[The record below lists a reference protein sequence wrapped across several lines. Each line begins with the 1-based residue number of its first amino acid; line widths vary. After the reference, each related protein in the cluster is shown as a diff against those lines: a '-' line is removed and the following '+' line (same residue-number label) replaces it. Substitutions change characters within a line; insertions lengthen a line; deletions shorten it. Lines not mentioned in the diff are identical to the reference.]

1 MPTTERGQLIQI
13 STTGTG
19 LGLLARSLGKHR
31 SLIRQLVLRE
41 FAQRYRGSLLGP
53 VWAVLTPL
61 IMVAMFTF
69 IFGVVFPSRW
79 GAGPTTTQ
87 DFAVVFLCGL
97 LVHGLFAEVI
107 SRAPSLITGNP
118 NYVKRVIFPLEA
130 LPVIAV
136 ATATIN
142 AGIGLAIVIAA
153 NLMFNHV
160 LHWTILLLPVVIMP
174 YLLLVLGTVFFVSA
188 LGVYIRDIQ
197 QFIALI
203 VTATLFMTP
212 IFFPIEAVPETYRG
226 LLYWNPLTF
235 VVEAARGLILFGRLP
250 GPVGLVVYWL
260 ASLGVL
266 WAGFAWFQKTRSGF
280 ADVL

>member
-1 MPTTERGQLIQI
+1 MTN
-13 STTGTG
+13 TGTG
-19 LGLLARSLGKHR
+19 LGLLASTLVKHR
-31 SLIRQLVLRE
+31 SLIRQLVTRE

-61 IMVAMFTF
+61 IMVTMFTF
-69 IFGVVFPSRW
+69 IFGVIFPSRW
-79 GAGPTTTQ
+79 GTGPTTTQ
-87 DFAVVFLCGL
+87 DFAIVFLCGL

-107 SRAPSLITGNP
+107 ARAPGLITSNP

-130 LPVIAV
+130 LPFIAV
-136 ATATIN
+136 ATAAIN
-142 AGIGLAIVIAA
+142 AGIGLTIVILA
-153 NLMFNHV
+153 NLIFNQT
-160 LHWTILLLPVVIMP
+160 LYWTTLLLPIIIGP
-174 YLLLVLGTVFFVSA
+174 YLLLVAGMVFFISA
-188 LGVYIRDIQ
+188 LGVYVRDIQ

-212 IFFPIEAVPETYRG
+212 IFYPIEAVPEAYRA

-235 VVEAARGLILFGRLP
+235 VVEAARGLILFGRIPSLN
-250 GPVGLVVYWL
+250 GLAMYWL
-260 ASLGVL
+260 ISLGVL